1 MAGQKFDILPDV
13 NTEERDLRF
22 QLVDNSSLA
31 TLSPAQV
38 TQFNERGYIAPV
50 RVFDEEQIIGIRD
63 YFDTLL
69 ERVIASGGNSYSI
82 SSAHLEHGY
91 VYDILSNTRIV
102 ALVKDLLGENIV
114 GWGSHFFCKMPGD
127 GKAVAWHQDASY
139 WPLTPSRTVTVWVAI
154 DDADKEN
161 ACMRFLTGSHHHG
174 HLTWRPSTPE
184 EHNVLNQTV
193 EDAEQYGDP
202 VDNVLK
208 AGEASIHSDL
218 LLHGSNANQSDRR
231 RCGLTLRYAPVE
243 VRAGQ
248 GWNAKGVV
256 LSGTDPDGHWGNP
269 TRPKQD

>member
-1 MAGQKFDILPDV
+1 MAGQKFDILPNV
-13 NTEERDLRF
+13 TTEERDLRF
-22 QLVDNSSLA
+22 QLVDNSSLT
-31 TLSPAQV
+31 TLSTAQI
-38 TQFNERGYIAPV
+38 TQFNERGYIAPI
-50 RVFDEEQIIGIRD
+50 RVFNKEQIIGIRD
-63 YFDTLL
+63 YFDNLL
-69 ERVIASGGNSYSI
+69 ERTIASGGNSYSI
-82 SSAHLEHGY
+82 SSAHLEHGH

-102 ALVKDLLGENIV
+102 AVVKDLLGENIV

-154 DDADKEN
+154 DDADRKN

-193 EDAEQYGDP
+193 ENAEQYGDP
-202 VDNVLK
+202 VDNVLE

-218 LLHGSNANQSDRR
+218 LLHGSGANHSNRR

-243 VRAGQ
+243 VRAAQ
-248 GWNAKGVV
+248 GWNAKGVL
-256 LSGTDPDGHWGNP
+256 LSGTDPDDHWGNP
-269 TRPKQD
+269 SRPTQD

>member
-82 SSAHLEHGY
+82 SSAHLEHGH

-102 ALVKDLLGENIV
+102 AVVKDLLGENIV

>member
-154 DDADKEN
+154 DDADREN

-208 AGEASIHSDL
+208 AGEVSIHSDL
-218 LLHGSNANQSDRR
+218 LLHGSNSNQSDRR

-269 TRPKQD
+269 SRPKQD

>member
-13 NTEERDLRF
+13 TTEERDLRF

-31 TLSPAQV
+31 TLSSAQV

-154 DDADKEN
+154 DDADRGN